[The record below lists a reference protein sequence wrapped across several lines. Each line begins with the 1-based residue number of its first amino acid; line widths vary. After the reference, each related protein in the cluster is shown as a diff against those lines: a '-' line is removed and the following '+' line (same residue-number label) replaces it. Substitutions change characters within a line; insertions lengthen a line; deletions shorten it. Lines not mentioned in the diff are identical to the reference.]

1 VAKSTIIVDAGRL
14 NEGGRLYFLLTIY
27 SKKSLITWV
36 LDHAKPYLKYLTTVD
51 FGRMTYENEFEELL
65 ERNKL
70 RIVDKQR
77 VQNRYNILLKAFKFF
92 VFEAEVMGRDTRLQ
106 TSSA

>member
-1 VAKSTIIVDAGRL
+1 M
-14 NEGGRLYFLLTIY
+14 
-27 SKKSLITWV
+27 

-51 FGRMTYENEFEELL
+51 FGRMTYENEFESLL

-70 RIVDKQR
+70 KIAYKQR
-77 VQNRYNILLKAFKFF
+77 VQNRYNLLLKAFKFY
-92 VFEAEVMGRDTRLQ
+92 VFEAEVMEREGLKPV